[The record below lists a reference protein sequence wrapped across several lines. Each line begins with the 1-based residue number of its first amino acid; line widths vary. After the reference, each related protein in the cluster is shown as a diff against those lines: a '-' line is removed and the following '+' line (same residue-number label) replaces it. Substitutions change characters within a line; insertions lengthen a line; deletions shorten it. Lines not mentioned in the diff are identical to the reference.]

1 MFDILGWTL
10 DATRNQTYYYGG
22 RGALIPG
29 TCASALSQAASLA
42 SIFKFLFV
50 FGAIFWKEGIFLFVY
65 NSFVAVCVGLR
76 FDQFVFPRCSTVALL
91 VLGFVFVL
99 R

>member
-29 TCASALSQAASLA
+29 TCASALSQAASLIA

-50 FGAIFWKEGIFLFVY
+50 FGAIFGRREFL
-65 NSFVAVCVGLR
+65 VCVQL
-76 FDQFVFPRCSTVALL
+76 FCSCVCGVTL
-91 VLGFVFVL
+91 
-99 R
+99 